1 MTYAVFGQPIAHSL
15 SPRLHRAFAA
25 QRQQV
30 MDYQTLLLPPERCPQ
45 GILDFFAAGGQGA
58 NVTLPH
64 KACVYAWLEEM
75 GWEITPRAQRAKAVN
90 TLYKTAHG
98 LGGDNTD
105 GQGFLQ
111 HLAEYLHWPLTGKV
125 LLLGA
130 GGACRG
136 LLAAFAQ
143 DKTLT
148 LDKIYLVNRTLAT
161 AQALALEFADALPI
175 IPLPWENFAEDF
187 QTHIQSD
194 GQKST
199 PPGQLNAII
208 HTTSLGHDAA
218 FALNVPKNLLTAE
231 TWGYD
236 LSYGQAAQSFLTWA
250 RAHGVTQVSDGLG
263 MLVYQAAAAF
273 ARWQGWH
280 PDAAAVLETLLQERA
295 SAEPLGKNLAG
306 NL

>member
-25 QRQQV
+25 QRQQTL
-30 MDYQTLLLPPERCPQ
+30 DYQALLLPPEHCPQ

-64 KACVYAWLEEM
+64 KSCVYNWLQEM
-75 GWEITPRAQRAKAVN
+75 RWEITPRAQRAKAIN
-90 TLYKTAHG
+90 TLYKTANG
-98 LGGDNTD
+98 IGGDNTD

-111 HLAEYLHWPLTGKV
+111 HLADYLHWPLTGTV

-136 LLAAFAQ
+136 VLAAFAQ
-143 DKTLT
+143 DTTLT
-148 LDKIYLVNRTLAT
+148 FNKIYLVNRTLAR
-161 AQALALEFADALPI
+161 AEALALEFADALPLM
-175 IPLPWENFAEDF
+175 PLPWESFAEEF
-187 QTHIQSD
+187 QLYNE
-194 GQKST
+194 GQKSS
-199 PPGQLNAII
+199 PQRHLNAII

-218 FALNVPKNLLTAE
+218 FALNLPKNLLTAE
-231 TWGYD
+231 TWAYD
-236 LSYGQAAQSFLTWA
+236 LSYGSAAQSFLTWA
-250 RAHGVTQVSDGLG
+250 QAHGLTQVSDGLG

-280 PDAAAVLETLLQERA
+280 PDAATVLATLLQERA
-295 SAEPLGKNLAG
+295 APNL
-306 NL
+306 